1 MTILEYI
8 NSGGSIMYFLLT
20 INIVGFSFIIWKLL
34 HFNSE
39 KKHIKTSAQE
49 ILREIVKTNP
59 EFKTEKMLLDVAKDK
74 VYTFSHTLE
83 KGLSTIKIIAT
94 VAPLLGLLGT
104 VIGVLSAF
112 QSIASNGLNDPTL
125 FAGGISMAL
134 VTTVGGL
141 IVAIP
146 HFVFYNYLNGWL
158 NGFEVKLEDQILDS
172 FVSKDYM
179 V

>member
-8 NSGGSIMYFLLT
+8 RSGGTIMYFLLVM
-20 INIVGFSFIIWKLL
+20 NVLGFSFIIWKFL
-34 HFNSE
+34 HFQSE
-39 KKHIKTSAQE
+39 KKHIKSSAQE
-49 ILREIVKTNP
+49 ILRGILRSNP
-59 EFKTEKMLLDVAKDK
+59 ELKSEKMLLDVAKDK

-112 QSIASNGLNDPTL
+112 QSIAANGLSDPTL

-158 NGFEVKLEDQILDS
+158 NSFEVKLEDQILDS

>member
-1 MTILEYI
+1 MSILEYI
-8 NSGGSIMYFLLT
+8 NSGGSIMYFLLAM
-20 INIVGFSFIIWKLL
+20 NICGFSFIFWKLL

-59 EFKTEKMLLDVAKDK
+59 EFKSEKMLLDVAKDK
-74 VYTFSHTLE
+74 VYTFSHSLE

-112 QSIASNGLNDPTL
+112 QSIATNGLSDPTL

-158 NGFEVKLEDQILDS
+158 SSYEVKLEDQILNS
-172 FVSKDYM
+172 FVSNDYL